1 MREIL
6 FKAKRISDGKW
17 IEGYYA
23 YHIKR
28 TPCVIGDSIKPEDEQ
43 HVIVCDG
50 FSDWNMPRDM
60 ICYDI
65 DPNTLCQYT
74 GLTDRHKNRL
84 WENDIVEIVSSPKTS
99 HKYLLWWN
107 KEMSL
112 MDAIPLEGI
121 DFNGHDYWNGNYP
134 NFYYET
140 FCTMMQDPWGDF
152 SDIKVIGNIIDNP
165 ELIELK

>member
-6 FKAKRISDGKW
+6 FKAKRIDNGEWAVGSLFVEGNRTEIVRGTCNGVG
-17 IEGYYA
+17 IEG
-23 YHIKR
+23 
-28 TPCVIGDSIKPEDEQ
+28 VDVNPET
-43 HVIVCDG
+43 V
-50 FSDWNMPRDM
+50 
-60 ICYDI
+60 
-65 DPNTLCQYT
+65 CQYT
-74 GLTDRHKNRL
+74 GLTDRQGNKL

-99 HKYLLWWN
+99 YKHLLWWN

-112 MDAIPLEGI
+112 MDAIPLDGI

-134 NFYYET
+134 KFHYET

-165 ELIELK
+165 ELVETR

>member
-1 MREIL
+1 MREYL
-6 FKAKRISDGKW
+6 YKAKTEMIVRTYNNGKDDGEW
-17 IEGYYA
+17 VQGYLRCDCGMWLIYQFEYDRADQVA
-23 YHIKR
+23 YEVNPETI
-28 TPCVIGDSIKPEDEQ
+28 CQCIG
-43 HVIVCDG
+43 
-50 FSDWNMPRDM
+50 M
-60 ICYDI
+60 
-65 DPNTLCQYT
+65 
-74 GLTDRHKNRL
+74 TDRHKNRL
-84 WENDIVEIVSSPKTS
+84 WENDIVEIVSSPKAS

-134 NFYYET
+134 NFHYET

-165 ELIELK
+165 ELIERK